1 MKVVRSA
8 TARYATYSGPV
19 HLSQIVPE
27 RFRGITGEAAK
38 FGIIGVV
45 NIVVNFAV
53 VNLML
58 VTVLKGSELKANAV
72 GVIVSATSAYFMN
85 RHWTYRDRPKSTLR
99 REYSLF
105 FFFNLIGLIIQVGT
119 VAFTKYAL
127 HETHIL
133 AINVSTGV
141 GIALGTLFRFWSY
154 RTHVFKVEATE
165 PEPEAP
171 VALAAS
177 LADAPDVPAEDEVD
191 EESEP
196 AAVEPVEPSPRLVIT
211 SSAGGSVVIKVLSA
225 TDDPQEIDE
234 IDMDDPVRASS

>member
-1 MKVVRSA
+1 
-8 TARYATYSGPV
+8 
-19 HLSQIVPE
+19 VPE

-58 VTVLKGSELKANAV
+58 ITVLKGSELKANAV
-72 GVIVSATSAYFMN
+72 AVVVSATSAYFMN

-105 FFFNLIGLIIQVGT
+105 FFFNLIGLVIQVGT
-119 VAFTKYAL
+119 VAFTKYSL

-133 AINVSTGV
+133 ATNISTGV
-141 GIALGTLFRFWSY
+141 GIALGTLFRFWAY
-154 RTHVFKVEATE
+154 RTHVFKVDATE
-165 PEPEAP
+165 TEPEAP
-171 VALAAS
+171 VAIAAA
-177 LADAPDVPAEDEVD
+177 LADAPDVPAEDEIDD
-191 EESEP
+191 EIEP
-196 AAVEPVEPSPRLVIT
+196 AALEPAEPGPRLVIT